1 MMIMLF
7 TEGVWLRE
15 SSHESAVWLGDLE
28 SSLTQAC
35 VCVQQFLAPR
45 AEMARTLLLTLS
57 ALVVLSSAHA
67 TPKTDMPRGMDA
79 VAKFFSGANHTR
91 LERLAGK
98 KIPIFCFCKNK

>member
-1 MMIMLF
+1 
-7 TEGVWLRE
+7 
-15 SSHESAVWLGDLE
+15 LGD
-28 SSLTQAC
+28 SGSPLTQAC

-91 LERLAGK
+91 LERLAGRLGMTATK
-98 KIPIFCFCKNK
+98 MKDIFEKDATLYLDSNTLDGA

>member
-1 MMIMLF
+1 M
-7 TEGVWLRE
+7 
-15 SSHESAVWLGDLE
+15 WLGD
-28 SSLTQAC
+28 SGSPLTQAC

-98 KIPIFCFCKNK
+98 KNTYFLFL